1 MGVTDHSAPIRPDIV
16 GDDPMVLEHLC
27 GVVVHPAKARSDDA
41 LAAVRRATRRR
52 GWPEPLVRRTTVDSP
67 GSSQVAE
74 LLGHGVD
81 RLVVVGGDGTVRE
94 VAGAL
99 SRSGPAADRVAVGVV
114 PTGTANLWSRTIG
127 VHGDSLD
134 AAADLAV
141 DGPVRDS
148 DLAWLTVTRP
158 DGTTRTHDVT
168 VVAGVGMDAEAFAAT
183 DDRSKERLGWVAYF
197 AALGRRAVGEPVKV
211 GLGLDGPATAPEPVR
226 TVLVGSCRVLPL
238 GLPLMPSASMTDGQL
253 DVLVVAPRT
262 LAGWAGVAAGVL
274 SRRRGGWTRMR
285 THRARH
291 VVLELDRPTAVHV
304 DGDPVGEAVRVELGV
319 TPGAVLVRARVEPT
333 DPDADVR
340 RLLDAEDKDLA
351 ALANALHR
359 SRRWSS
365 DHARELLVREA
376 FLSLEGADLTRFKS
390 LLSSGPDHRD
400 LEHLVFDVVDDEGVR
415 ADILGHIAEQAAGV
429 EVPDLHVLS
438 DIDDTLRCAL
448 HDDRYPRGTV
458 YPGVVA
464 LYRALDA
471 GHAADPEAPGDLT
484 FVTARPMDPAG
495 LVEQHTRRGLRNL
508 GLPPH
513 AVLSGTFAGLRNHD
527 SMAGA
532 KIENFRRFR
541 ALMPETH
548 VVFIGD
554 SGQGDVEVGRR
565 MLAADPTAVR
575 LVLIHDVVDTPPEE
589 RAALRSEGVVLVD
602 SPVGGAVEAYAVG
615 LVSAAG
621 LASVVEATE
630 RDLARTS
637 WESPEQEKA
646 TTAIVER
653 DLEAARTAYGPASTP
668 ERTKA
673 P

>member
-1 MGVTDHSAPIRPDIV
+1 MTNWTNVVAGPAPV
-16 GDDPMVLEHLC
+16 EHLC
-27 GVVVHPAKARSDDA
+27 GVVVQPAKVGSAGA

-52 GWPEPLVRRTTVDSP
+52 GWPEPLVRETSVDSP
-67 GSSQVAE
+67 GSAQVAE
-74 LLGHGVD
+74 LLAHGVD
-81 RLVVVGGDGTVRE
+81 RLVVLGGDGTVRE

-99 SRSGPAADRVAVGVV
+99 SRSGPATDTVALGVV
-114 PTGTANLWSRTIG
+114 PTGTANLWARTIG
-127 VHGDSLD
+127 VHGDSHD
-134 AAADLAV
+134 EAADLAV

-158 DGTTRTHDVT
+158 DGTSRTHDVV
-168 VVAGVGMDAEAFAAT
+168 VVAGTGMDAEAFAAT
-183 DDRSKERLGWVAYF
+183 DERRKERIGWTAYF
-197 AALGRRAVGEPVKV
+197 AALARRAANDPVM
-211 GLGLDGPATAPEPVR
+211 LSLRLDGRTAGREVAR
-226 TVLVGSCRVLPL
+226 TVLVGNCRVLPL
-238 GLPLMPSASMTDGQL
+238 GLPLMPSASMTDGRL

-262 LAGWAGVAAGVL
+262 LVGWLGVAAGVL
-274 SRRRGGWTRMR
+274 TRRRGGWTGMR
-285 THRARH
+285 THRSRH
-291 VVLELDRPTAVHV
+291 VVVELDRPTAVHV
-304 DGDPVGEAVRVELGV
+304 DGDPVGEAVRIELGV
-319 TPGAVLVRARVEPT
+319 TPGAVLVRARAEPG
-333 DPDADVR
+333 DPDGEVR
-340 RLLDAEDKDLA
+340 RLLDTSDPDLA

-359 SRRWSS
+359 GGRWSS
-365 DHARELLVREA
+365 DHERELLVREA
-376 FLSLEGADLTRFKS
+376 FLAFTGTRLTRFKS

-415 ADILGHIAEQAAGV
+415 ADILEHVAAQAAGV

-495 LVEQHTRRGLRNL
+495 LVEQHTRRGLRDL

-513 AVLSGTFAGLRNHD
+513 AVLSGTFAGLRSHD
-527 SMAGA
+527 AMAGA

-575 LVLIHDVVDTPPEE
+575 LVLIHDVVDTPADE
-589 RAALRSEGVVLVD
+589 RAALRSEGVVVVD

-621 LASVVEATE
+621 LASVADAAE
-630 RDLARTS
+630 RDLARIS
-637 WESPEQEKA
+637 WESPAQEEA

-653 DLEAARTAYGPASTP
+653 DIVAARTAYAEP
-668 ERTKA
+668 R
-673 P
+673 